1 MAAKQTPCRVL
12 NSWLRKEKARTE
24 VAFTIACCLSG
35 SAEIVVCGGNHIG
48 FLKAMGRTPSF
59 WDKWIINLEKREYA
73 ECKFV
78 VAHAN
83 TMNIELQKYYGLPA
97 EKIAVIYPPQTFKP
111 LTASMD
117 KAALREEFGLPK
129 DRTLF
134 LFPSSSHKRKGFE
147 LLKTYFEK
155 TEYPE
160 TLIVAGRPVK
170 GEYKNVKYIGFCKE
184 MQKLYQACDYTI
196 LASFYDPLE
205 TAGLESVWNGT
216 PSIMGNTIGCCEV
229 LDSRSLRSFDVHSLK
244 ALSDVMEDVRKN
256 PIRLE
261 PPYQQYIDP
270 VCMQTIDQH
279 VDQLVQIG
287 ERLLKGETHPG
298 H

>member
-1 MAAKQTPCRVL
+1 MGGVGSVC
-12 NSWLRKEKARTE
+12 TE
-24 VAFTIACCLSG
+24 LTVWEGKTMKTAVKHCVS
-35 SAEIVVCGGNHIG
+35 SAYQIGTGGG
-48 FLKAMGRTPSF
+48 VEGRRGLAPPP
-59 WDKWIINLEKREYA
+59 IRL
-73 ECKFV
+73 
-78 VAHAN
+78 AHAN

-147 LLKTYFEK
+147 LLKTYFVEK

-196 LASFYDPLE
+196 LASFYDPLG

>member
-1 MAAKQTPCRVL
+1 MRIGVTCNCFARSGGMEQYALNLIEALIRKGHTPVI
-12 NSWLRKEKARTE
+12 
-24 VAFTIACCLSG
+24 FTMSADPTLPAYPHCLSG

-59 WDKWIINLEKREYA
+59 WNKWIINLEKREYA

-196 LASFYDPLE
+196 LASFYDPLGTARRPSWATPSGAARFW
-205 TAGLESVWNGT
+205 TAG
-216 PSIMGNTIGCCEV
+216 
-229 LDSRSLRSFDVHSLK
+229 R
-244 ALSDVMEDVRKN
+244 
-256 PIRLE
+256 
-261 PPYQQYIDP
+261 
-270 VCMQTIDQH
+270 
-279 VDQLVQIG
+279 
-287 ERLLKGETHPG
+287 
-298 H
+298 

>member
-1 MAAKQTPCRVL
+1 M
-12 NSWLRKEKARTE
+12 
-24 VAFTIACCLSG
+24 
-35 SAEIVVCGGNHIG
+35 
-48 FLKAMGRTPSF
+48 
-59 WDKWIINLEKREYA
+59 
-73 ECKFV
+73 
-78 VAHAN
+78 
-83 TMNIELQKYYGLPA
+83 
-97 EKIAVIYPPQTFKP
+97 
-111 LTASMD
+111 
-117 KAALREEFGLPK
+117 
-129 DRTLF
+129 
-134 LFPSSSHKRKGFE
+134 
-147 LLKTYFEK
+147 
-155 TEYPE
+155 
-160 TLIVAGRPVK
+160 K

-196 LASFYDPLE
+196 LASFYDPLG

-216 PSIMGNTIGCCEV
+216 PSIMGNTIGCCEG